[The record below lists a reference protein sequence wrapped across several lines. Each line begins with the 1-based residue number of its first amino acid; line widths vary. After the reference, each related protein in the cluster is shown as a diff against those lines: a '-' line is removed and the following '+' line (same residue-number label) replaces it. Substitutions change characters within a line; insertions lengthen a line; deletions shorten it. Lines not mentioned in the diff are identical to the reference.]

1 MNYFGSILLKFQCGF
16 RKAYNPQ
23 HSLLLTIDK
32 WNKAVDSNKVFGSV
46 LTDLSRAFDCV
57 CHELFIAKLNA
68 YGLPAL
74 KLIKDYLQNTKQ
86 RTKTESSYN
95 DWEDITSGVPRGSIL
110 GTVLFNIFLCDLF
123 L

>member
-1 MNYFGSILLKFQCGF
+1 MNYLGSILLKFQCRF

-32 WNKAVDSNKVFGSV
+32 WNKAVDSNKVFGAV

-68 YGLPAL
+68 YGLPAF

-86 RTKTESSYN
+86 SLKLKQSR
-95 DWEDITSGVPRGSIL
+95 P
-110 GTVLFNIFLCDLF
+110 TVLGKILLQEFQEDQC
-123 L
+123 